1 MGNTFG
7 KLFRLTTFGESHGKA
22 LGAILDGCPAGLTL
36 DLEKIRAEM
45 QRRKPGQSKITTQ
58 RKEEDEIELLSGVFE
73 GKTTGTPI
81 GILIPKPI
89 AFEKASLAAKSG
101 SQKFMSHHVASD
113 SAFAMTIAHVRRSS
127 NIGPYGAPPSEKSRL
142 DIFSLI
148 IKFYA
153 ACEPQP

>member
-22 LGAILDGCPAGLTL
+22 LGAILDGCPAGLAL

-73 GKTTGTPI
+73 G
-81 GILIPKPI
+81 
-89 AFEKASLAAKSG
+89 
-101 SQKFMSHHVASD
+101 
-113 SAFAMTIAHVRRSS
+113 
-127 NIGPYGAPPSEKSRL
+127 
-142 DIFSLI
+142 
-148 IKFYA
+148 
-153 ACEPQP
+153 

>member
-22 LGAILDGCPAGLTL
+22 LGAILDGCPAGLDL
-36 DLEKIRAEM
+36 DLEKIRIEM

-81 GILIPKPI
+81 GILIPNEDQKSKDYAHI
-89 AFEKASLAAKSG
+89 ADAFRPSHADYTYFEKY
-101 SQKFMSHHVASD
+101 
-113 SAFAMTIAHVRRSS
+113 RS
-127 NIGPYGAPPSEKSRL
+127 
-142 DIFSLI
+142 
-148 IKFYA
+148 
-153 ACEPQP
+153 